1 MFLSKMLSTA
11 ESHYWP
17 TELEMAGLVWA
28 IKKLRHLVDSTV
40 KPVIIYTNHSAI
52 TSIAKQTSLSSSNID
67 KLNNRLI
74 QASQYLAQFDID
86 VRYKPDKH
94 HLVPDALSQLPV
106 LGGIMDPKLNILDG
120 LTEVDAMLVEAIEV
134 LFMPER
140 YNDQGAFNVTLV
152 EMGDKLKDRLKQ
164 AYMTDERWSK
174 IREEIK
180 GKDSAPTAAF
190 PDFCMHNDLIYLIDH
205 DKRERL
211 VVPKTLEKEVFEL
224 SHNSSNHQGFH
235 RAFDR
240 LTTSMYF
247 DRNAA
252 KWFRE
257 YIEHCPACQLNQT
270 KRHRPYG
277 ELNPIH
283 STPVP
288 FNTIAMDFVV
298 GLPESTYR
306 GKIVNALL
314 NLTDKYSKRTLIIP
328 GKDTYTA
335 KDWAIAL
342 LEALQAADWGI
353 PRQILSDRDPKFLS
367 KLWSGLFA
375 HLGVK
380 LLLSTAW
387 HPQMDGAS
395 ERTNQT
401 VEIALQ
407 YHVTENPDTPWP
419 ECIVPLQATL
429 NNSIN
434 STIGKTPTEL
444 MYGFKVKEPLSFIG
458 ETGLN
463 PQVTNLVQAR
473 DLHRKQA
480 QDLQTFALTWA
491 KRRYNRKH
499 KKLDLKEG
507 DLVYLRLHHGYNLPG
522 MGNRKLSNQQ
532 TGPFKIIK
540 KVGSLAYKLE
550 LPRTMQIHPV
560 ISVAHLEPCPDPAKD
575 PYNRPRPSNPLPVI
589 DEPGE

>member
-1 MFLSKMLSTA
+1 M
-11 ESHYWP
+11 
-17 TELEMAGLVWA
+17 
-28 IKKLRHLVDSTV
+28 
-40 KPVIIYTNHSAI
+40 
-52 TSIAKQTSLSSSNID
+52 
-67 KLNNRLI
+67 
-74 QASQYLAQFDID
+74 
-86 VRYKPDKH
+86 
-94 HLVPDALSQLPV
+94 
-106 LGGIMDPKLNILDG
+106 
-120 LTEVDAMLVEAIEV
+120 
-134 LFMPER
+134 
-140 YNDQGAFNVTLV
+140 
-152 EMGDKLKDRLKQ
+152 
-164 AYMTDERWSK
+164 
-174 IREEIK
+174 
-180 GKDSAPTAAF
+180 
-190 PDFCMHNDLIYLIDH
+190 
-205 DKRERL
+205 
-211 VVPKTLEKEVFEL
+211 
-224 SHNSSNHQGFH
+224 
-235 RAFDR
+235 
-240 LTTSMYF
+240 
-247 DRNAA
+247 
-252 KWFRE
+252 
-257 YIEHCPACQLNQT
+257 
-270 KRHRPYG
+270 KRHKPYG

-298 GLPESTYR
+298 GLPESIYR

-314 NLTDKYSKRTLIIP
+314 NVTDKYSKRILIIP

-387 HPQMDGAS
+387 HPQTDGAS

-401 VEIALQ
+401 VEIALR

-434 STIGKTPTEL
+434 STTGKTPTEL
-444 MYGFKVKEPLSFIG
+444 MYGFKVKEPLSLIG

-480 QDLQTFALTWA
+480 QDLQTFASTWA
-491 KRRYNRKH
+491 KRRYNGKH

-532 TGPFKIIK
+532 TGPFKIVK

-550 LPRTMQIHPV
+550 LPCTMRIYPV

-575 PYNRPRPSNPLPVI
+575 PYNRPQPSNPPPVI
-589 DEPGE
+589 DELGEWEPYDVERVLLSRQRRYRRGRSITEYLVRWEGYGPEHDEWYGEDLLDGCLETILAYEEQQGNTSAVSALESRLQKMPTNRDKDSDQDTCAANRTGKPVTRNGGGTPLPYTRAQGSRRTSSNSHCVSRNIDAPREPQVTSTGGEHMEAAPLPNVTGGGRDRAPKDLSSPRRTAAMLTPPTSDKSHRAGGADDTVHQRRTSNNPPTFWQSAIRDAKTGSNQSNRGKKPRGRPRGRRQGH